1 VDLRAEVVID
11 APAAAAWAVLGA
23 QFGDIGQWA
32 VPILG
37 SSLDGEPGPGA
48 VRTCQIAAFGPFAAG
63 EIKERLVQF
72 DPVGMALAYESAA
85 GMSSFVR
92 YAVNRWSVQPETE
105 DRCMVRTHATLELS
119 GPVRLLAPLL
129 KRKLEGDGA
138 RVLEELRYRVE
149 RGCPHPRKLAAA

>member
-1 VDLRAEVVID
+1 
-11 APAAAAWAVLGA
+11 
-23 QFGDIGQWA
+23 
-32 VPILG
+32 
-37 SSLDGEPGPGA
+37 
-48 VRTCQIAAFGPFAAG
+48 FGPFATG

-85 GMSSFVR
+85 GMSSFVG
-92 YAVNRWSVQPETE
+92 YEVNRWAVQPKTQ